1 MVGIKGQT
9 REMIKRDVEALEK
22 HFERGCINVYVDN
35 STEIQSDPDLIKW
48 FETEYAYLEENP
60 SIEVLWH
67 NTDFGVGGDDE

>member
-1 MVGIKGQT
+1 M
-9 REMIKRDVEALEK
+9 
-22 HFERGCINVYVDN
+22 YVDN